1 MSSLSS
7 SQFHK
12 YFRHCG
18 RFPVCGFD
26 CEWVTVNSERR
37 KIALIQLC
45 SPEGLCA
52 LIRLCKFTNIPLEL
66 RKFLEDP
73 EIIKVGVTPAN
84 DAKYLQQDYA
94 INMNGTFDLRFLAL
108 MAQHKAEGLGK
119 MSKSILGI
127 ELDKDWHIRC
137 SDWEIEL
144 MSAKQIDYAANDA
157 FVAIEIFRK
166 LYNMIRPSE
175 GDRKS
180 IIRFCDDYT
189 DVTFSN
195 KLAQLNLDPAAP
207 SDKKLLK
214 AGKRC
219 ESSLYPKHL
228 LLMISHFRYTKDL
241 KRAFATRT
249 SPLYNNS
256 QLQAPDGELLCSVD
270 RQKAEWYVKN
280 GLGETV
286 PSEAIHTV
294 RLKFEPAGRARGDVG
309 VYYQAVRENRCVVCG
324 AESDLLRKHIVPHE
338 YRKFFPEVMKSKT
351 SHDVLLL
358 CLRCHQNSNI
368 SDIKI
373 RRELEATCTAPL
385 SGPVTAESID
395 EGRKIQREQRLARAL
410 CKEKNIPESR
420 RDEMMALLRA
430 AYPGQEINET
440 FLKKMVETKRDNVHD
455 GPSHGQLVVEKY
467 KDLGGL
473 IELEMLWRQHFL
485 DSMKPQFMPTLW
497 DINHNGNRLKYR
509 ASEGRVEDH
518 ELKIAGVDAVIMPKT
533 IRPLL
538 TIVKPAEQQEVPT
551 VEQEDDLKIDQIGN
565 INIVGTA
572 AKFNKPP
579 AVVVTSPEIVKSEA
593 VEDEINASKE
603 LNGSRADRTDGATSN
618 QVEDDDTSSD
628 CDFRSAAGS
637 RNSSARDLNR
647 TLTEDDR
654 YFSDAASMQSFYETI
669 RSDGSTI
676 DDFQSFASSLTERPL
691 SYDSDGSRTSLCSG
705 DLSIDSDTEVEDE
718 QMGKMD
724 M

>member
-1 MSSLSS
+1 M
-7 SQFHK
+7 
-12 YFRHCG
+12 
-18 RFPVCGFD
+18 
-26 CEWVTVNSERR
+26 TVNSERR

-52 LIRLCKFTNIPLEL
+52 LIRLCKFPNIPLEL

-108 MAQHKAEGLGK
+108 QAQQKAEGLGK
-119 MSKSILGI
+119 MSKSILDI
-127 ELDKDWHIRC
+127 ELDKDWRIRC
-137 SDWEIEL
+137 SDWEIEV

-157 FVAIEIFRK
+157 FVAVEIFRK

-175 GDRKS
+175 GDRTS

-219 ESSLYPKHL
+219 APSLNRSAASTNDFPL
-228 LLMISHFRYTKDL
+228 FRYTKDL
-241 KRAFATRT
+241 KRAFATRS

-309 VYYQAVRENRCVVCG
+309 VYYQAMKENRCVVCG
-324 AESDLLRKHIVPHE
+324 AESDLLRKHVVPHE

-358 CLRCHQNSNI
+358 CLRCHQNSNM

-373 RRELEATCTAPL
+373 RRELEETCTAPL
-385 SGPVTAESID
+385 SGAVPAEFVE
-395 EGRKIQREQRLARAL
+395 EGRKLQREQRWARAL
-410 CKEKNIPESR
+410 CKEKNIPEAR

-430 AYPGQEINET
+430 AFPGEEINEI
-440 FLKKMVETKRDNVHD
+440 FLKKLVETKRENVHG
-455 GPSHGQLVVEKY
+455 GPSHGELVVEKY

-518 ELKIAGVDAVIMPKT
+518 ELKIAGVDAVIMPKV

-538 TIVKPAEQQEVPT
+538 TIVKPAEQQQVPKL
-551 VEQEDDLKIDQIGN
+551 EQGDELKIDHIGN
-565 INIVGTA
+565 INIAPTTE
-572 AKFNKPP
+572 KFSKPP
-579 AVVVTSPEIVKSEA
+579 AVVVTSPEIA
-593 VEDEINASKE
+593 DVEKEINARKE
-603 LNGSRADRTDGATSN
+603 LNGGTADRADGATSN

-637 RNSSARDLNR
+637 RNSSVRDLNR

-669 RSDGSTI
+669 RSDGSTL

-691 SYDSDGSRTSLCSG
+691 DYDSDGSRTSLCSG